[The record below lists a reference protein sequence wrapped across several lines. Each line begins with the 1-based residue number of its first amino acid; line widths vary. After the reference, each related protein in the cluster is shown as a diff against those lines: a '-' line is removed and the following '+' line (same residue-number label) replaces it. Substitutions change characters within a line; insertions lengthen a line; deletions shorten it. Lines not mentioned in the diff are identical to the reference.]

1 MLGKKVPM
9 SAQRELVRLKTLDQ
23 VWRHLDNKYG
33 NKITMCNQRVAELNA
48 FRISAQARTEA
59 AKMMELHE
67 IWRDVYCDL
76 EYVGCEA
83 DLNPNS
89 VVQVFVSK
97 FPTKLKDYWID
108 FFEKPENAAVPTGK
122 LLNDFMIWTGS
133 ELWLWRSGKVEA
145 SLVLKTDLGKERQ
158 GLVSGAV
165 ELTTGSRVDVRILGK
180 GQMLLP
186 GVVMDP
192 EQGVVIAQ
200 FATCCTSVPGERA
213 GLCLS

>member
-1 MLGKKVPM
+1 MREYPRWKHEWQDQMHPRMSSKDELIMLGKCVPK

-59 AKMMELHE
+59 AKMLELHE

-97 FPTKLKDYWID
+97 FPTKLKDFWID
-108 FFEKPENAAVPTGK
+108 FFKKPENAAPH
-122 LLNDFMIWTGS
+122 
-133 ELWLWRSGKVEA
+133 
-145 SLVLKTDLGKERQ
+145 
-158 GLVSGAV
+158 
-165 ELTTGSRVDVRILGK
+165 
-180 GQMLLP
+180 
-186 GVVMDP
+186 
-192 EQGVVIAQ
+192 
-200 FATCCTSVPGERA
+200 GETA
-213 GLCLS
+213 